1 MTALERIEAEL
12 EKAVELG
19 VNPPCKQGN
28 ELDKMKALQHVAQE
42 NRSSGCGVA
51 CIAML
56 ARTTYEHTR
65 NTIFPEQENDL
76 YIGDWP
82 DMRTYLRKMGVSHA
96 PKALRA
102 PIWENFNCFAI
113 VWCMSDAE
121 ERGSPVGHRGK
132 VGHYVVYDPQK
143 KWIYDLLKERAVP
156 CSQIRRHPISYLK
169 CCPVNAS

>member
-1 MTALERIEAEL
+1 M
-12 EKAVELG
+12 
-19 VNPPCKQGN
+19 
-28 ELDKMKALQHVAQE
+28 QE

-96 PKALRA
+96 RKLCGRPFGKTL
-102 PIWENFNCFAI
+102 I
-113 VWCMSDAE
+113 VL
-121 ERGSPVGHRGK
+121 RGK

-143 KWIYDLLKERAVP
+143 KLIYDPLKERAVP

-169 CCPVNAS
+169 CCPVNAP